1 MSNRKP
7 LLNLLMLCLIAIL
20 LSACG
25 GSSATP
31 TAAPPTPAPAS
42 VTNDVPYTIPLQ
54 PGGRASLADIY
65 APISPGDLPSVV
77 ISTFH
82 PEQRNL
88 PAYVELAYAIAA
100 RGAVVF
106 VVDITSA
113 PYPDLFTSPGGA
125 GARRDAEVTACA
137 IRFARANA
145 ARHGGRSDT
154 VVFIGHTQAGYNGM
168 WQALVGDEVDRVW
181 DDFAA
186 SHGGAPRQVDCT
198 ASRDTSA
205 RVDAFIGFSGAYTIY
220 NDAELPDNPDRVA
233 VLNPATYI
241 GRNTDVFLRLLPA
254 KSEVVVPKWVVEL
267 NEQFYQDLLAAGH
280 DVTWTVVD
288 TTHIDRIDAKARE
301 AILEAFDEATSR

>member
-7 LLNLLMLCLIAIL
+7 LLNLLMLCLIAVL

-31 TAAPPTPAPAS
+31 PPAG
-42 VTNDVPYTIPLQ
+42 VTHDVPYTIPLQ
-54 PGGRASLADIY
+54 PDGQASLADIY
-65 APISPGDLPSVV
+65 APTSPSGLPSVV

-82 PEQRNL
+82 PKQRSL
-88 PAYVELAYAIAA
+88 PAYVDLAYAIAA

-113 PYPDLFTSPGGA
+113 PPPDLFTSPGGA
-125 GARRDAEVTACA
+125 GARRDAEATACA

-145 ARHGGRSDT
+145 AKHGGRSDT
-154 VVFIGHTQAGYNGM
+154 VVFIGHTQSGYNGM

-198 ASRDTSA
+198 ADRDASA
-205 RVDAFIGFSGAYTIY
+205 RVDAFIGFSGAYTMY
-220 NDAELPDNPDRVA
+220 GDAELPDNPDRVA

-241 GRNTDVFLRLLPA
+241 GQNTDVVLRLLPA
-254 KSEVVVPKWVVEL
+254 ESEVIVPKWVVEL
-267 NEQFYQDLLAAGH
+267 NERLYQDLRAAGH

-288 TTHIDRIDAKARE
+288 TTHIDRIDAEARK
-301 AILEAFDEATSR
+301 AILKTLDEVVGR